1 MTVSVI
7 TEPIMVHTL
16 TATEL
21 ADLIAVQS
29 VDLVDVRNESEWD
42 SGHIPGSRNIP
53 LETFRADPEALVER
67 GSIVVFVCAKGV
79 RSVAAAKLA
88 DRFGYDRVYSVEG
101 GVKEWAGRGLPLIAC
116 ERAAA

>member
-1 MTVSVI
+1 
-7 TEPIMVHTL
+7 MVNTL
-16 TATEL
+16 TPSEL

-29 VDLVDVRNESEWD
+29 VDLVDVRNENEWD

-53 LETFRADPEALVER
+53 LEVLRADPEAQVPH
-67 GSIVVFVCAKGV
+67 GTIVIFVCAKGV

-88 DRFGYDRVYSVEG
+88 DRFGYDRVYNLEG
-101 GVKEWAGRGLPLIAC
+101 GVKEWASEGLPLIAC